1 MFGLEEFGAGPRKVI
16 KAALCV
22 PAFVALWFAFI
33 VLKPLYFTA
42 LDKDTTLLPKSM
54 TVSPSLA
61 PPTVD
66 YSDPQVNK
74 QKKKKAKAK
83 PAMRAPGITASCRP
97 GRVPRERG
105 RSARS
110 VRIRQSS

>member
-66 YSDPQVNK
+66 YSDP
-74 QKKKKAKAK
+74 
-83 PAMRAPGITASCRP
+83 
-97 GRVPRERG
+97 
-105 RSARS
+105 
-110 VRIRQSS
+110 